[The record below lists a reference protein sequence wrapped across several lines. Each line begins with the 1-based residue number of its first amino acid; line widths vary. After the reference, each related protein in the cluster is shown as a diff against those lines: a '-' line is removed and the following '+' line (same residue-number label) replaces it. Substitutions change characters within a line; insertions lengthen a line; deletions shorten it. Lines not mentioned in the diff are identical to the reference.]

1 MSSSSIVRRS
11 SSKVAFL
18 TFVLLSWL
26 CCFSPFSVDTY
37 PWTATIIL
45 QSLGFSEQF
54 ISSDSHFEMDRV
66 ENLLGTLLS
75 QNALPYFVGS
85 QLVEAVEYSY
95 KEVAKAKAS
104 IMYQVSNH

>member
-1 MSSSSIVRRS
+1 
-11 SSKVAFL
+11 
-18 TFVLLSWL
+18 
-26 CCFSPFSVDTY
+26 
-37 PWTATIIL
+37 
-45 QSLGFSEQF
+45 
-54 ISSDSHFEMDRV
+54 MDRV